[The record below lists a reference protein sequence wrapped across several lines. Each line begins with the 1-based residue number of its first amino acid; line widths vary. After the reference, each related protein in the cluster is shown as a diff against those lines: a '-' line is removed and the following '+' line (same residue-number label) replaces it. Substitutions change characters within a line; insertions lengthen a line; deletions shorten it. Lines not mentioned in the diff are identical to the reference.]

1 MFNQNFNFFNFT
13 LTLLEEL
20 QPLIITGFSSK
31 MKPSPEGVKLERP
44 LQFSQKQRP
53 EKERTVIQNLK
64 QEKPNI
70 AHGNTPERTAQANAT
85 PWNEWLRLARQGD
98 ESATLRFCAQA
109 EPFIEQL
116 CNVRFF
122 AACLG
127 KEECRSVASLSLVE
141 FLMTYPSPPENAE
154 IPFLLKGVM
163 RNALLNRV
171 KRMKSKNR
179 YEQRVTAL
187 QEAGDTETEED
198 AIDNIPAPKTEEP
211 EAQTLQKE
219 LQVIADTAL
228 KQLKPSEQAMIRFF
242 FFQNKTAAAI
252 AKELQCS
259 RQYVEKMRNKALS
272 HLRKLLKGYH
282 IFNDGAFSC

>member
-1 MFNQNFNFFNFT
+1 M
-13 LTLLEEL
+13 
-20 QPLIITGFSSK
+20 
-31 MKPSPEGVKLERP
+31 
-44 LQFSQKQRP
+44 
-53 EKERTVIQNLK
+53 K
-64 QEKPNI
+64 QEKQNI
-70 AHGNTPERTAQANAT
+70 VNCGAPKNAPPQNPA

-171 KRMKSKNR
+171 KRKKSKNR

-228 KQLKPSEQAMIRFF
+228 KQLRPSEQAMIQSF

-259 RQYVEKMRNKALS
+259 RQYVEKMRNKALN
-272 HLRKLLKGYH
+272 HLRKLLEDCH
-282 IFNDGAFSC
+282 IFHDGAFSC

>member
-1 MFNQNFNFFNFT
+1 
-13 LTLLEEL
+13 
-20 QPLIITGFSSK
+20 
-31 MKPSPEGVKLERP
+31 
-44 LQFSQKQRP
+44 
-53 EKERTVIQNLK
+53 
-64 QEKPNI
+64 
-70 AHGNTPERTAQANAT
+70 
-85 PWNEWLRLARQGD
+85 
-98 ESATLRFCAQA
+98 
-109 EPFIEQL
+109 
-116 CNVRFF
+116 
-122 AACLG
+122 
-127 KEECRSVASLSLVE
+127 
-141 FLMTYPSPPENAE
+141 MTYPSPPENAE

-171 KRMKSKNR
+171 KRKKSKNR

-228 KQLKPSEQAMIRFF
+228 KQLKPSEQAMIQSF

-282 IFNDGAFSC
+282 IFNDGAFSCWFAASSYETALRKNSITREAHCNLRKAMQERAFRRFPHFAFFQ